1 VEVALRGGAF
11 SEISDSNPVFT
22 INSVLVTRAR
32 RLGNLRAEGRR
43 DCDDVDIFGA
53 VVDGHLFA
61 LTQVVLV
68 SRELVGHL
76 LNTEASPVESACL
89 SVLGE
94 DEVSGIESGCS
105 SDARSFFSKLLHV
118 ERDSAL
124 ALGCVVDLVDFVHG
138 DHGIV
143 HLEQVFVG
151 DGSVIAFLD
160 DVAFCVHDTEALYL
174 FERVFEF
181 HLGGERVLEH
191 FRISLV
197 HCAETARG
205 QHLA

>member
-1 VEVALRGGAF
+1 MEVALRGGAF

-53 VVDGHLFA
+53 VMDGHLFA

-160 DVAFCVHDTEALYL
+160 DVASASMI
-174 FERVFEF
+174 RK
-181 HLGGERVLEH
+181 H
-191 FRISLV
+191 FIFSNESLNSISV
-197 HCAETARG
+197 VNECSNIFGSVWSIAPKQRTG
-205 QHLA
+205 SI

>member
-1 VEVALRGGAF
+1 M
-11 SEISDSNPVFT
+11 N
-22 INSVLVTRAR
+22 
-32 RLGNLRAEGRR
+32 
-43 DCDDVDIFGA
+43 
-53 VVDGHLFA
+53 GHLLA
-61 LTQVVLV
+61 LTQVELV

-89 SVLGE
+89 SVLRE

-160 DVAFCVHDTEALYL
+160 DVAFCVHDTEALCSLRQFGQRQVL
-174 FERVFEF
+174 FSVAALRLVP
-181 HLGGERVLEH
+181 RWPI
-191 FRISLV
+191 FR
-197 HCAETARG
+197 
-205 QHLA
+205 QF